1 MFMPKIALVTGG
13 SRGIGAAAAYE
24 LSKFGYTVAVNYR
37 ENAAA
42 AQSVCDRIISS
53 GGYAKAYQADI
64 SIPED
69 IERMFAQTEAELGAA
84 DVLVNNAGIS
94 HIGLLQDMSYDEIL
108 RHAQVN
114 LLGAIYCSK
123 RASPE
128 MVHKKSGS
136 IINLSSM
143 WGEVGASCEV
153 VYSACKAGI
162 IGFTKALAKELGPS
176 GIRVNCVSPGVIRT
190 DMNSELDDET
200 LAQLSEETPLL
211 RLGSP
216 EEVSRMIAF
225 LASESASFITGQVV
239 SVNGGIV

>member
-1 MFMPKIALVTGG
+1 MSKIALITGG

-24 LSKFGYTVAVNYR
+24 LSKLGYTAAVNYR

-42 AQSVCDRIISS
+42 AHNVCERIISS

-64 SIPED
+64 SNPED
-69 IERMFAQTEAELGAA
+69 VERMFAQAEAELGTI

-94 HIGLLQDMSYDEIL
+94 HIGLLQDMKYDEIL

-123 RASPE
+123 RAIPG

-190 DMNSELDDET
+190 DMNSELTEEV
-200 LAQLSEETPLL
+200 LEQLSEDTPLL

-216 EEVSRMIAF
+216 EEVGRMIAF

-239 SVNGGIV
+239 SVNGGII

>member
-1 MFMPKIALVTGG
+1 M
-13 SRGIGAAAAYE
+13 
-24 LSKFGYTVAVNYR
+24 
-37 ENAAA
+37 
-42 AQSVCDRIISS
+42 
-53 GGYAKAYQADI
+53 
-64 SIPED
+64 
-69 IERMFAQTEAELGAA
+69 
-84 DVLVNNAGIS
+84 NNAGVS

-108 RHAQVN
+108 MHTQVN

-123 RASPE
+123 RAIPG
-128 MVHKKSGS
+128 MVHKKSGC

-162 IGFTKALAKELGPS
+162 IGLTKALAKELGPS

-190 DMNSELDDET
+190 DMNSGLDPET

-216 EEVSRMIAF
+216 EEVGRMIAF
-225 LASESASFITGQVV
+225 LASENASFITGQVV
-239 SVNGGIV
+239 SVNGGII

>member
-13 SRGIGAAAAYE
+13 SRGIGAAAYE

-123 RASPE
+123 RAIPE

>member
-1 MFMPKIALVTGG
+1 MPKIALVTGG
-13 SRGIGAAAAYE
+13 SRGIG
-24 LSKFGYTVAVNYR
+24 
-37 ENAAA
+37 AAA

-123 RASPE
+123 RAIPE